1 MITVLVVGIGS
12 GSPAHLTAEA
22 VAALNRVDVFLVADK
37 RADTRDLAAIRTDLC
52 RAVIT
57 REDYRVIEV
66 ADPPRDRDASGYR
79 EAVADWHARRATAY
93 AEVIARGA
101 AGRRHPRL
109 PGLG

>member
-22 VAALNRVDVFLVADK
+22 VTALNRVDVFLVADK

-57 REDYRVIEV
+57 GDNYRVIEV
-66 ADPPRDRDASGYR
+66 ADPIRDRAASGYR
-79 EAVADWHARRATAY
+79 SCAPSRPRFGPLNTGIAVSRKASLT
-93 AEVIARGA
+93 
-101 AGRRHPRL
+101 L
-109 PGLG
+109 